1 MKHSIVRAERPV
13 EDIEEL
19 TQADVHQDEEESNV
33 KSKVTFN
40 EENSLVA
47 DVGNDDTDPSGL
59 ELEEAVPLVS
69 ARAVSTPASESSPR
83 PSEALLER
91 PGSAKSEG
99 ASSVA
104 DNNLGKK
111 SAFSIFKVIKKKFK
125 KREQSHQLNLKVDL
139 VQNRNRK
146 SEHNFSHRH

>member
-19 TQADVHQDEEESNV
+19 TQADVHQDEEELDSNQSNV

-69 ARAVSTPASESSPR
+69 ARAVSTPATS
-83 PSEALLER
+83 
-91 PGSAKSEG
+91 G
-99 ASSVA
+99 
-104 DNNLGKK
+104 
-111 SAFSIFKVIKKKFK
+111 
-125 KREQSHQLNLKVDL
+125 
-139 VQNRNRK
+139 
-146 SEHNFSHRH
+146 

>member
-13 EDIEEL
+13 DIEEL
-19 TQADVHQDEEESNV
+19 TQADVHQDEEELDSNQSNV

-104 DNNLGKK
+104 DNNQGKK
-111 SAFSIFKVIKKKFK
+111 SAFSIFKVIKKVFK
-125 KREQSHQLNLKVDL
+125 KENNLI
-139 VQNRNRK
+139 N
-146 SEHNFSHRH
+146 

>member
-1 MKHSIVRAERPV
+1 M
-13 EDIEEL
+13 DIEEL

-83 PSEALLER
+83 PSEALLKR

-111 SAFSIFKVIKKKFK
+111 SAFLFLKLISRKVLKKRTIPSNKFK
-125 KREQSHQLNLKVDL
+125 G
-139 VQNRNRK
+139 
-146 SEHNFSHRH
+146 

>member
-19 TQADVHQDEEESNV
+19 TQADVHQDVEELDSNQSNV

-99 ASSVA
+99 GSSVA

-111 SAFSIFKVIKKKFK
+111 SAFSIFKVNI
-125 KREQSHQLNLKVDL
+125 Q
-139 VQNRNRK
+139 K
-146 SEHNFSHRH
+146 SF

>member
-1 MKHSIVRAERPV
+1 MKHSIVRAEKPV

-19 TQADVHQDEEESNV
+19 TQADIYQDEDELDQSNV
-33 KSKVTFN
+33 NKSKVTFN

-47 DVGNDDTDPSGL
+47 DVGNEDTDPGAGL

-91 PGSAKSEG
+91 PGSAKSDG

-104 DNNLGKK
+104 DNNLGIEV
-111 SAFSIFKVIKKKFK
+111 SLFYFKVIKLKRVEKGHNSKSLNFK
-125 KREQSHQLNLKVDL
+125 I
-139 VQNRNRK
+139 
-146 SEHNFSHRH
+146 

>member
-1 MKHSIVRAERPV
+1 MEASSDNIIDTEDIDTGTQSFSATETKYSLVKHSIVRAERPV

-47 DVGNDDTDPSGL
+47 DVDNDDTDPSGL

-83 PSEALLER
+83 PSEATER
-91 PGSAKSEG
+91 PSSSKSEG
-99 ASSVA
+99 TSSVA
-104 DNNLGKK
+104 DNKLGK
-111 SAFSIFKVIKKKFK
+111 
-125 KREQSHQLNLKVDL
+125 
-139 VQNRNRK
+139 
-146 SEHNFSHRH
+146 

>member
-1 MKHSIVRAERPV
+1 MKHSIVRAEKPV

-19 TQADVHQDEEESNV
+19 TQADVHQDEDDQSNV
-33 KSKVTFN
+33 NKSKVTFN

-47 DVGNDDTDPSGL
+47 DVGNEDTDPGASL

-83 PSEALLER
+83 PSETLVER
-91 PGSAKSEG
+91 PGSAKSDG

-104 DNNLGKK
+104 DNNLGKEV
-111 SAFSIFKVIKKKFK
+111 SHFYFQVIKL
-125 KREQSHQLNLKVDL
+125 KRIEKG
-139 VQNRNRK
+139 
-146 SEHNFSHRH
+146 HN